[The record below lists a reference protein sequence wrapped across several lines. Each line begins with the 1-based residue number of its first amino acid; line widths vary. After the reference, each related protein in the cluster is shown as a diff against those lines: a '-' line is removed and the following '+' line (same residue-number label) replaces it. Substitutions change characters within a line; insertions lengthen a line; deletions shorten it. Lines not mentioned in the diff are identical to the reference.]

1 MQHIV
6 EIVSYKA
13 VASAS
18 EQDLIAAS
26 EQSHKFIANLPG
38 FLYRSVSHNTV
49 SHNTE
54 TQTWTDLVYW
64 RTLEDAKAADEQ
76 FMQSADCKPLVALI
90 SQESL
95 SMQHQVVK
103 MSSECQS

>member
-38 FLYRSVSHNTV
+38 FLYRSVSHNT
-49 SHNTE
+49 E

-64 RTLEDAKAADEQ
+64 RTIEDAKAADEQ
-76 FMQSADCKPLVALI
+76 FMQSADCKSLVALI